1 MSERQRLINAV
12 DGMASVITR
21 WTYVG
26 PLGWGGVA
34 GVECVQIL
42 ISKEILNLSFKIHV

>member
-26 PLGWGGVA
+26 PLGWRGVA